1 MMFAKLG
8 LDMRKILVLD
18 DDTIIRSYFER
29 LLTRLG
35 YTVSLAANGA
45 EGLSACED
53 PEIDLIISDLFM
65 PGAPFGIELIRQLRE
80 KRPSCP
86 IVVISGEGGMKI
98 VQDCAALGVTEFLTK
113 PFEMGFIRDV
123 LQRLIQ
129 P

>member
-1 MMFAKLG
+1 
-8 LDMRKILVLD
+8 MRNILVID
-18 DDTIIRSYFER
+18 DDSIVRTYFDH

-35 YTVSLAANGA
+35 YTVTLAANGK
-45 EGLSACED
+45 EGLAASDD
-53 PEIDLIISDLFM
+53 PSIDLIISDLFM

-80 KRPSCP
+80 KRPFCP
-86 IVVISGEGGMKI
+86 IVVISGEGGLKI

-113 PFEMGFIRDV
+113 PFEMGFIREV

>member
-1 MMFAKLG
+1 
-8 LDMRKILVLD
+8 MRKILVID
-18 DDTIIRSYFER
+18 DDSIIRSYFER

-45 EGLSACED
+45 EGLIACEN

-65 PGAPFGIELIRQLRE
+65 PGAPFGIELIRQFRE
-80 KRPSCP
+80 KRPTCP